1 MTPHTPEEW
10 NPFVIVNNTM
20 PPREKQ
26 AKVPNEHHKR
36 EPRTSSWVR
45 SAPTSSGTPAY
56 WGWRDWYPSTRIGHI
71 GLDALRIG

>member
-26 AKVPNEHHKR
+26 AKCR
-36 EPRTSSWVR
+36 MYTTSGNR
-45 SAPTSSGTPAY
+45 A
-56 WGWRDWYPSTRIGHI
+56 
-71 GLDALRIG
+71 

>member
-10 NPFVIVNNTM
+10 NPFVIVHNTM

-36 EPRTSSWVR
+36 EPRVIR
-45 SAPTSSGTPAY
+45 
-56 WGWRDWYPSTRIGHI
+56 
-71 GLDALRIG
+71 